1 MRRTRTLL
9 LAMTA
14 AALLAVSAVPSA
26 AAAGDPD
33 EVVVFG
39 TEVTPLTVYS
49 DPHGCYKLPLDAHVL
64 TNRTDRPVT
73 IYGDPFCLTPGLTV
87 QPGYGS
93 HVAAGSGSFSA

>member
-14 AALLAVSAVPSA
+14 ALLAMSAAPGTA
-26 AAAGDPD
+26 AAAESG

-39 TEVTPLTVYS
+39 TELTPLAVYP
-49 DPHGCYKLPLDAHVL
+49 DPSGCYKLPADAHVL
-64 TNRTDRPVT
+64 ANRTDRPVT
-73 IYGDPFCLTPGLTV
+73 IYADPFCLTPGLTV
-87 QPGYGS
+87 QPSYGS